1 MRLLLDAHTLL
12 WWLGNDATL
21 SGVARIAIAAPEN
34 DVLVSAATVWEI
46 AIKRALGK
54 LNAPPGIAAVL
65 AAGGFS
71 ELPVAGVDGEAAAA
85 LPAHH
90 RDPFDR
96 ILVAQ
101 AQRHGLT
108 IVTRDPGFV
117 AYGAPTLLA

>member
-21 SGVARIAIAAPEN
+21 SDAARVAIAAPGN
-34 DVLVSAATVWEI
+34 DVVVSAATVWEI

-54 LNAPPGIAAVL
+54 LNAPSGIATVL
-65 AAGGFS
+65 AAEGFS
-71 ELPVAGVDGEAAAA
+71 ELPVEGVDGEAAAA
-85 LPAHH
+85 LPAYH
-90 RDPFDR
+90 RDPLDR
-96 ILVAQ
+96 MLVAQ

-117 AYGAPTLLA
+117 AYGVPTLRA